1 MMGGRTME
9 KIMRNIVL
17 LLLLSM
23 SLVSKAQIFIE
34 DDEVEGT
41 LRNGQSSSSLLVP
54 IQGQQSDQQYAPL
67 GEGVLLLGCLGGAY
81 LLNKR
86 RKKVE

>member
-1 MMGGRTME
+1 MERTM
-9 KIMRNIVL
+9 KKIVL
-17 LLLLSM
+17 LLLLSL
-23 SLVSKAQIFIE
+23 SLVSKAQIFID
-34 DDEVEGT
+34 DDEYEGT

-54 IQGQQSDQQYAPL
+54 IQGQQSDQQFTTL

>member
-1 MMGGRTME
+1 MGSRTME

-17 LLLLSM
+17 LLLLSL
-23 SLVSKAQIFIE
+23 SLVSKAQIFID
-34 DDEVEGT
+34 DDEIEGT
-41 LRNGQSSSSLLVP
+41 LRNGQSSSGLLVP
-54 IQGQQSDQQYAPL
+54 IQGQQTDQYAPL

>member
-1 MMGGRTME
+1 MGSRTME
-9 KIMRNIVL
+9 KIMRIIVL
-17 LLLLSM
+17 LLLLSL
-23 SLVSKAQIFIE
+23 SLVSKAQIFID
-34 DDEVEGT
+34 DDEIEGT
-41 LRNGQSSSSLLVP
+41 LRNGQSSSGLLVP
-54 IQGQQSDQQYAPL
+54 IQGQQTDQYAPL

>member
-1 MMGGRTME
+1 MGSRTME

-17 LLLLSM
+17 LLLLSL
-23 SLVSKAQIFIE
+23 SLVSKAQIFID

-41 LRNGQSSSSLLVP
+41 LRNGQSSSGLLVP
-54 IQGQQSDQQYAPL
+54 IQGQQTDQYAPL

>member
-1 MMGGRTME
+1 ME

-17 LLLLSM
+17 LLLLSL
-23 SLVSKAQIFIE
+23 SLVSKAQIFID
-34 DDEVEGT
+34 DDEIEGT
-41 LRNGQSSSSLLVP
+41 LRNGQSSSGLLVP
-54 IQGQQSDQQYAPL
+54 IQGQQTDQYAPL

>member
-1 MMGGRTME
+1 MGSRTME
-9 KIMRNIVL
+9 RTMKKIVL
-17 LLLLSM
+17 LLLLSL
-23 SLVSKAQIFIE
+23 SLVSKAQIFID
-34 DDEVEGT
+34 DDEYEGT
-41 LRNGQSSSSLLVP
+41 LRNGQSSSGLLVP
-54 IQGQQSDQQYAPL
+54 IQGQQTDQYAPL

>member
-41 LRNGQSSSSLLVP
+41 LRNGQSSSMGP
-54 IQGQQSDQQYAPL
+54 TY
-67 GEGVLLLGCLGGAY
+67 
-81 LLNKR
+81 
-86 RKKVE
+86 